1 MARVEYGRH
10 KRVAVTADDSSSDVR
25 PQRDW
30 NGDAHDQVGFLGF
43 DGAATTLASDAFV
56 PTGTIHVITSESS
69 TSDNLATITNTNSQE
84 NDWLILFSA
93 TGHAIT
99 VKHGTGN
106 IVLLGAADKLL
117 SATVASIYF
126 RRSTNW
132 YEFGGGT
139 VGDGDITNTKLAD
152 MAANTVK
159 VRDANSTGSA
169 SDKVIADTQLLI
181 GDGTG
186 FTAAALSGDVTMA
199 NTGATTI
206 VANAVDGTHI
216 AMGSDAQGDVLYYDG
231 TNYVRLAPGTSG
243 HFLKTQGASAN
254 PVWAALVIPAHTT
267 QDWTVQGSAPSNPG
281 SGVAVMYTKTIDSNN
296 EGLFI
301 KMKKNGGIVE
311 VQVG

>member
-10 KRVAVTADDSSSDVR
+10 KRVAVTADDSSSDIR

-43 DGAATTLASDAFV
+43 DGAATTLASDAFA
-56 PTGTIHVITSESS
+56 PTGTIHVITSQSS
-69 TSDNLATITNTNSQE
+69 TTDDLATVTNTNSAE
-84 NDWLILFSA
+84 NDWLVLFAA
-93 TGHAIT
+93 TGHTIT

-106 IVLLGAADKLL
+106 IVLLGAADKAL

-139 VGDGDITNTKLAD
+139 VGDNDITNLKLAN

-159 VRDANSTGSA
+159 VRDANSSGDP
-169 SDKVIADTQLLI
+169 SDKALTDTQILI

-206 VANAVDGTHI
+206 AANAIDGTHI

-243 HFLKTQGASAN
+243 HFLKTLGASAN
-254 PVWAALVIPAHTT
+254 PAWAAVVSGAHTT
-267 QDWTVQGSAPSNPG
+267 QNWTVQGAAPGNPATD
-281 SGVAVMYTKTIDSNN
+281 VAVMYVKDIDTNN

-301 KMKKNGGIVE
+301 KMKKNGGVVE

>member
-43 DGAATTLASDAFV
+43 DGAATTLASDAFA
-56 PTGTIHVITSESS
+56 PTGTIHVITSQSS
-69 TSDNLATITNTNSQE
+69 TTDDLATVTNTNSQE
-84 NDWLILFSA
+84 NDWLILFAA
-93 TGHAIT
+93 TGHTIT

-106 IVLLGAADKLL
+106 IVLLGGVDKAL
-117 SATVASIYF
+117 STTVASIYF

-139 VGDGDITNTKLAD
+139 VSDNDITNAKLAN
-152 MAANTVK
+152 MAANTIK
-159 VRDANSTGSA
+159 VRDANSSGDP
-169 SDKVIADTQLLI
+169 SDKALTDTQILI

-206 VANAVDGTHI
+206 AANSVDGTMM

-243 HFLKTQGASAN
+243 YFLKTLGASAN
-254 PVWAALVIPAHTT
+254 PVWAAVVSGAHTT

-281 SGVAVMYTKTIDSNN
+281 SGVATMYTKTIDSNN

-301 KMKKNGGIVE
+301 KMKKNGAVVE

>member
-117 SATVASIYF
+117 STTVASIYF

-139 VGDGDITNTKLAD
+139 VSDNDITNAKLAN
-152 MAANTVK
+152 MAANTIK
-159 VRDANSTGSA
+159 VRDANSSGDP
-169 SDKVIADTQLLI
+169 SDKALTDTQILI

-206 VANAVDGTHI
+206 AANAVDGTMM

-243 HFLKTQGASAN
+243 HFLKTLGASAN
-254 PVWAALVIPAHTT
+254 PVWATAGGGVHTT
-267 QDWTVQGSAPSNPG
+267 QNWTVQGSAPGNPATD
-281 SGVAVMYTKTIDSNN
+281 VAVMYVKDIDTNN

-301 KMKKNGGIVE
+301 KMKKNGGVVE